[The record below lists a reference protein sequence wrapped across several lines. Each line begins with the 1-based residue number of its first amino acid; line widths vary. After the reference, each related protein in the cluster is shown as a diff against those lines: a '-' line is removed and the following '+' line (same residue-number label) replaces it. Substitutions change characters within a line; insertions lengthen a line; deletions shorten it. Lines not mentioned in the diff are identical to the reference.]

1 MSQFVG
7 FSWTTPLNFIK
18 SFREESPRSKYIND
32 LVERIE
38 SETGSGTTVL
48 LQETLMNYILS
59 NWKRL
64 HEFLELADHSIKQNS
79 NWTKCFAFKTRT
91 AQKMWF
97 PFLLTCSAVECYK
110 RSFRVHLRTFWLHEF
125 TLRRRILEVGWSTD
139 QIQITGD
146 ENPAHILQGFL
157 QRPGDVDIG
166 RFLGLVQ
173 PQRFVGTMLDHG
185 IEDHGQRSFLL
196 GFREQLSAF
205 PVATRGTPCSCFSRL
220 PRSTTNRGFSGEE
233 TTLKPHFGMM
243 AGSRSI
249 LSLGRLSTSHSAST
263 IPASRR
269 SKIVNGTKEL

>member
-64 HEFLELADHSIKQNS
+64 HEFLDSEDVV
-79 NWTKCFAFKTRT
+79 
-91 AQKMWF
+91 
-97 PFLLTCSAVECYK
+97 PFLANMLRRRMLQAVIQ
-110 RSFRVHLRTFWLHEF
+110 SPPVQRTFWLHEF

-139 QIQITGD
+139 QIQIPGD

-185 IEDHGQRSFLL
+185 TEDRKRWGFMYNRLL
-196 GFREQLSAF
+196 RW
-205 PVATRGTPCSCFSRL
+205 ATLVPLGIQGTTFCL
-220 PRSTTNRGFSGEE
+220 PSSD
-233 TTLKPHFGMM
+233 
-243 AGSRSI
+243 
-249 LSLGRLSTSHSAST
+249 
-263 IPASRR
+263 
-269 SKIVNGTKEL
+269 

>member
-18 SFREESPRSKYIND
+18 SFREETPRSKYIND

-64 HEFLELADHSIKQNS
+64 HEFLELADHVNQL
-79 NWTKCFAFKTRT
+79 AF
-91 AQKMWF
+91 
-97 PFLLTCSAVECYK
+97 
-110 RSFRVHLRTFWLHEF
+110 RTFWLHEF

-139 QIQITGD
+139 QIQIPGD

-185 IEDHGQRSFLL
+185 IEDRKRL
-196 GFREQLSAF
+196 GFMYNRLLRW
-205 PVATRGTPCSCFSRL
+205 ATLVPLGIQGTTFCL
-220 PRSTTNRGFSGEE
+220 PSSD
-233 TTLKPHFGMM
+233 
-243 AGSRSI
+243 
-249 LSLGRLSTSHSAST
+249 
-263 IPASRR
+263 
-269 SKIVNGTKEL
+269 

>member
-64 HEFLELADHSIKQNS
+64 HEFLELADHVNQL
-79 NWTKCFAFKTRT
+79 AF
-91 AQKMWF
+91 
-97 PFLLTCSAVECYK
+97 

-139 QIQITGD
+139 QIQIPGD

-173 PQRFVGTMLDHG
+173 PQGFVGTMLDHG
-185 IEDHGQRSFLL
+185 IEDRKRL
-196 GFREQLSAF
+196 GFMYNRLLRWAMLVPLGIQGTTFCLPSSDERYSMQLLFQIAA
-205 PVATRGTPCSCFSRL
+205 VNYQSRL
-220 PRSTTNRGFSGEE
+220 FWRRYDFESPFRHDGWFKKYPVSGSIE
-233 TTLKPHFGMM
+233 HF
-243 AGSRSI
+243 
-249 LSLGRLSTSHSAST
+249 SLGIDYSRLE
-263 IPASRR
+263 
-269 SKIVNGTKEL
+269 KEQDRQRD